1 MRNKILI
8 AFFSHSGNTRKI
20 ALEIKEKVG
29 GDILELRPSKPYPRE
44 YNKVVSQA
52 KSEIKI
58 DYTPE
63 LISFD
68 NDIQMYDIVFIGA
81 PNWWNT
87 VVPPVKSFLRQH
99 DLSGKI
105 IIPYCT
111 HGGGGVGQIF
121 RTIEN
126 ECKESIIKKGWSTY
140 GDGSSKTGKLITEWI
155 NEIGGISHEI

>member
-1 MRNKILI
+1 MRDKILI

-29 GDILELRPSKPYPRE
+29 GDILELRPSNPYPRE

-68 NDIQMYDIVFIGA
+68 NDIQMYDIVFIGS

-87 VVPPVKSFLRQH
+87 VAPPVKSFLRQH

-105 IIPYCT
+105 VIPFCT
-111 HGGGGVGQIF
+111 HGGGGQGSIF
-121 RTIEN
+121 SDIAK
-126 ECKESIIKKGWSTY
+126 ECNNSTVKKGFVIY
-140 GDGSSKTGKLITEWI
+140 GNDGSKAEKMITDWLDDLD
-155 NEIGGISHEI
+155 